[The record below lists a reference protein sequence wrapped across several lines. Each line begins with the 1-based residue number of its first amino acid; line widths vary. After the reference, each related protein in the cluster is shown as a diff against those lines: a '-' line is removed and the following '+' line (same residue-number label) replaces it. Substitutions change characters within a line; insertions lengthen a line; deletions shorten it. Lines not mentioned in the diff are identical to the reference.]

1 MNKKGQ
7 FFLIAAVIIS
17 IIIISLGTIYIATKT
32 VPGSGKQVY
41 DLSRE
46 IEFESNKLIDHGV
59 FNALTQEQKT
69 ESLTNLMD
77 YYAKTNPDTDL
88 IMIYGDESGTI
99 TKALFYQERSSGSF
113 SIGQAKTTI
122 TTIEPIDISNDITL
136 KLDENKILVNLNADT
151 QIEFDLE
158 PGENFFIV
166 LAKQIGDEK
175 IVSAE

>member
-17 IIIISLGTIYIATKT
+17 VIIVSLGTVYIATKA
-32 VPGSGKQVY
+32 VPKSGKQVY

-69 ESLTNLMD
+69 ASLTDLMD
-77 YYAKTNPDTDL
+77 YYAKANPDTDL
-88 IMIYGDESGTI
+88 IMIYGDETGAISA
-99 TKALFYQERSSGSF
+99 ALFYQERSSGSLA
-113 SIGQAKTTI
+113 IGQANIPVTTVQ
-122 TTIEPIDISNDITL
+122 PIDISNDIVQ
-136 KLDENKILVNLNADT
+136 KSGENKILVNLNTET
-151 QIEFDLE
+151 QIEFELE

-175 IVSAE
+175 IVSA